1 MKKSVITLLLVALL
15 GISNTVSAQMKVN
28 KFGYLNSLEL
38 LSLMPEVKPA
48 DEQIE
53 KFATDLDAMLS
64 KMGNEYNNKIVDY
77 QTKKEKNLITG
88 VEEEMVIKDITDLEK
103 RIGDFQES
111 AQQRISKKKEELY
124 APIMKKADDAI
135 KAVAKENGFTYIF
148 DSSYGNL
155 LFAEDSDNIIELVCK
170 KLGIKYT
177 KPAETPAGK

>member
-1 MKKSVITLLLVALL
+1 
-15 GISNTVSAQMKVN
+15 MKVN

-88 VEEEMVIKDITDLEK
+88 
-103 RIGDFQES
+103 
-111 AQQRISKKKEELY
+111 
-124 APIMKKADDAI
+124 ADR
-135 KAVAKENGFTYIF
+135 KSTRLN
-148 DSSYGNL
+148 SSH
-155 LFAEDSDNIIELVCK
+155 
-170 KLGIKYT
+170 
-177 KPAETPAGK
+177 